1 MLPAGDLGY
10 AFRLVENE
18 DLWLKREEW
27 VKDFFTLLSANKR
40 TRLAYSESKAR
51 GRERAEAKLDL
62 RDGLSHWLSLW
73 RDVLLLRTNSGTPLT
88 NLDREDEV
96 RQLAER
102 VSEKQAAGFV
112 RRLEHSFA
120 RIQGANL
127 QLMLD
132 NILLEWAEK

>member
-1 MLPAGDLGY
+1 M
-10 AFRLVENE
+10 
-18 DLWLKREEW
+18 
-27 VKDFFTLLSANKR
+27 FTLLSANKR

-62 RDGLSHWLSLW
+62 RTGFRIGCLYGGDA
-73 RDVLLLRTNSGTPLT
+73 LLLRTGSGTPLT

-102 VSEKQAAGFV
+102 ISEKQAAELV